1 MYCNPT
7 FSGEG
12 RCDKLEYMVGC
23 FLCIDVTYNT
33 VILQNEQI
41 IIDKLKPFFE
51 KHFGI
56 STIFLSKKE
65 D

>member
-1 MYCNPT
+1 
-7 FSGEG
+7 
-12 RCDKLEYMVGC
+12 MVGC